1 MYLIL
6 FSATLDA
13 RVEGSSGFIGK
24 FWTSSR
30 SNDPKSQS
38 QSSQSDGGEGGW
50 EGGGGITWANIC
62 LVCAAGLSE
71 SLPGLIIGHF
81 VAKR

>member
-1 MYLIL
+1 MHLVL

-13 RVEGSSGFIGK
+13 LVEGSSGFIGK

-38 QSSQSDGGEGGW
+38 QSSQSGGS
-50 EGGGGITWANIC
+50 GGGGGGGGGGGADGRGDY
-62 LVCAAGLSE
+62 LG
-71 SLPGLIIGHF
+71 
-81 VAKR
+81 